1 MGDGMEILGGF
12 AVMMSILCFFMAVV
26 LLITPFVVFA
36 IKGKLDR
43 TLEVLAGIEK
53 RLGDMEAR
61 LSSLQNRQYTTAA
74 SPISLPPGSDDRSPA

>member
-1 MGDGMEILGGF
+1 MEILGGF

-43 TLEVLAGIEK
+43 TLEVLAGIDR
-53 RLGDMEAR
+53 RLADVEAR
-61 LSSLQNRQYTTAA
+61 LSSLQNAQQRT
-74 SPISLPPGSDDRSPA
+74 SLPLPSPPAGGNDGSPSR

>member
-1 MGDGMEILGGF
+1 MEILGGF

-43 TLEVLAGIEK
+43 TLDVLAGIEK
-53 RLGDMEAR
+53 RLSAMEAR
-61 LSSLQNRQYTTAA
+61 LSSLQDSQQHPTTTA
-74 SPISLPPGSDDRSPA
+74 SPISSPPGSDDRSPA

>member
-1 MGDGMEILGGF
+1 MEILGGF

-43 TLEVLAGIEK
+43 TLDVLAGIEK
-53 RLGDMEAR
+53 RLTDIEAR
-61 LSSLQNRQYTTAA
+61 PSSLQ
-74 SPISLPPGSDDRSPA
+74 PPQH